1 MKLES
6 SKNRQ
11 RKENEIQNIIVRQ
24 IGNQF
29 VMQLLNLRGRACKR
43 GRSEHCPNIVV
54 RRDRAVEVGDGEAK
68 RLGSS
73 CGESFLN
80 EGSEQYRP
88 LCGSCSSAQIT

>member
-6 SKNRQ
+6 NKNRQ
-11 RKENEIQNIIVRQ
+11 RKENEIQNIIARQ

-29 VMQLLNLRGRACKR
+29 VMQLLNLCGRACKR
-43 GRSEHCPNIVV
+43 RRSENCPNIVV
-54 RRDRAVEVGDGEAK
+54 RRNRAVEVGGGEDK
-68 RLGSS
+68 RLGGS

-80 EGSEQYRP
+80 EGSEQYGP